1 MILPKPTEYTRRWG
15 VYTLPL
21 QVIDNDQWYAH
32 SSHIYVFSGH
42 FLGDAGIK
50 YGSLGEAQ
58 GQSTLDICLE
68 AARKT
73 GILMEY

>member
-1 MILPKPTEYTRRWG
+1 MTNGMRI
-15 VYTLPL
+15 V
-21 QVIDNDQWYAH
+21 
-32 SSHIYVFSGH
+32 SHIYVFSGH